1 VYDALRALAPVPAE
15 PTAEAR
21 DRLLGAYPPDLLAV
35 AGALGTDTP
44 SARAEPRM
52 RRLIHD
58 VRGGGLTVLIGVSD
72 LLAGVPH
79 RLSLVPTAVRA
90 ARDHA
95 KVMRACLPE
104 LDPEEYARDE
114 SARVHLIDGFVR
126 AWDGTVV
133 PNKGREVRVEVEC
146 AFRGALTGRCLEAAA
161 LDRVIYNLM
170 NNATRFAADDR
181 VQSWVFRSGNVVRWV
196 VRNELAPTD
205 REWLTRNVG
214 TDTRALFAGGITH
227 GGHGIGLSACADVI
241 GTCFGFDAAA
251 AVRTGHIGARL
262 CDSAF
267 YAWFHWPVYELDGPM
282 HLRLT
287 ADGRGGDSICCR
299 PRRIQCVTHSRGSA
313 MSNAPDLPPIKEYK
327 SAQYE
332 FNDEQNREFS
342 ALADSMRVTAG
353 LMQLA
358 GLAFTVL
365 ACLTAAQV
373 QSAAA
378 GWQAYGPAIGL
389 GAAALFALCFG
400 FWTGGAATSFRKV
413 AETKNEDVWHLM
425 NAVGSLRALYGTLRT
440 IIYGSIV
447 LVAIAAGMVAF
458 AFMGK

>member
-1 VYDALRALAPVPAE
+1 
-15 PTAEAR
+15 
-21 DRLLGAYPPDLLAV
+21 
-35 AGALGTDTP
+35 
-44 SARAEPRM
+44 
-52 RRLIHD
+52 
-58 VRGGGLTVLIGVSD
+58 
-72 LLAGVPH
+72 
-79 RLSLVPTAVRA
+79 
-90 ARDHA
+90 
-95 KVMRACLPE
+95 
-104 LDPEEYARDE
+104 
-114 SARVHLIDGFVR
+114 
-126 AWDGTVV
+126 
-133 PNKGREVRVEVEC
+133 
-146 AFRGALTGRCLEAAA
+146 
-161 LDRVIYNLM
+161 
-170 NNATRFAADDR
+170 
-181 VQSWVFRSGNVVRWV
+181 
-196 VRNELAPTD
+196 
-205 REWLTRNVG
+205 
-214 TDTRALFAGGITH
+214 
-227 GGHGIGLSACADVI
+227 
-241 GTCFGFDAAA
+241 
-251 AVRTGHIGARL
+251 
-262 CDSAF
+262 
-267 YAWFHWPVYELDGPM
+267 
-282 HLRLT
+282 
-287 ADGRGGDSICCR
+287 
-299 PRRIQCVTHSRGSA
+299 